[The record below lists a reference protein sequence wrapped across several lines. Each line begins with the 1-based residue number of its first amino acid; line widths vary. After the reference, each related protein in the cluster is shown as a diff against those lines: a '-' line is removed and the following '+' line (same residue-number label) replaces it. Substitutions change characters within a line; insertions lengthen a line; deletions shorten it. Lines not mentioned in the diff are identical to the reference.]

1 MLCPDRWAAMRRRE
15 FITLLGGAATWPL
28 AAHAQQ
34 PGGMRLIGVLV
45 GYAKSDRAAQSY
57 VAAFRG
63 ALEKLG
69 WTEGNSLRIELRW
82 STDDANRIRTFAKV
96 VDLRPDVIL
105 SITTPATAAVQ
116 RETQTIPIV
125 FTAVGNP
132 VGDGF
137 VASLS
142 RPGGNITGFM
152 IQEPAIAGRW
162 LELLTE
168 IAPRVTRAAAM
179 VNPETSPGGGSYFV
193 AEFET
198 AARTLKVA
206 PAIAAVHSEADIE
219 AVMLG
224 LGREPGGGL
233 VVTPSVF
240 TINHRASIIAL
251 ALRHNVPA
259 VYRDAVNVKD
269 GGLLSYGPDLG
280 DIVRRAAA
288 YVDRILRGAKPAELP
303 VQLPVKF
310 EMALNMKTA
319 KALGLTIPQSLLATA
334 DELIE

>member
-1 MLCPDRWAAMRRRE
+1 MDVR
-15 FITLLGGAATWPL
+15 
-28 AAHAQQ
+28 
-34 PGGMRLIGVLV
+34 GGMV
-45 GYAKSDRAAQSY
+45 DR
-57 VAAFRG
+57 VRM
-63 ALEKLG
+63 
-69 WTEGNSLRIELRW
+69 
-82 STDDANRIRTFAKV
+82 FAKEI
-96 VDLRPDVIL
+96 VDLRPDIIL
-105 SITTPATAAVQ
+105 SISTPATAAVQ

-125 FTAVGNP
+125 FAAVGNP

-142 RPGGNITGFM
+142 RPGGNMTGFM

-179 VNPETSPGGGSYFV
+179 INPETSPGGGSYFV
-193 AEFET
+193 AEFEA
-198 AARTLKVA
+198 AARSLKVA
-206 PAIAAVHSEADIE
+206 SVIAVVHGDADVEDLI
-219 AVMLG
+219 AG

-240 TINHRASIIAL
+240 MNNRRASIISL

-259 VYRDAVNVKD
+259 VYRDAVYVKE
-269 GGLLSYGPDLG
+269 GGLLSYGPDVG
-280 DIVRRAAA
+280 DIIRRAAP

-310 EMALNMKTA
+310 EMALNMKAA
-319 KALGLTIPQSLLATA
+319 KGLGLTVPTTLLAVA
-334 DELIE
+334 DEVIE

>member
-1 MLCPDRWAAMRRRE
+1 MNRRA
-15 FITLLGGAATWPL
+15 FITLLGGAAAWPL

-34 PGGMRLIGVLV
+34 PGRTSRVGVLMAYDENDPEANAYLS
-45 GYAKSDRAAQSY
+45 GFTQGLS
-57 VAAFRG
+57 
-63 ALEKLG
+63 ELG
-69 WTEGNSLRIELRW
+69 WTDGRNLRMDVRW
-82 STDDANRIRTFAKV
+82 VGSDIDRIRMFVKELV
-96 VDLRPDVIL
+96 GLQPDVIL
-105 SITTPATAAVQ
+105 SISTPVTTVLQ

-125 FTAVGNP
+125 FAAVGNP

-137 VASLS
+137 VVSLS

-162 LELLTE
+162 LEMLTE

-193 AEFET
+193 AEFEA
-198 AARTLKVA
+198 AARSLKVA
-206 PAIAAVHSEADIE
+206 PVIAVVHSDADIE
-219 AVMLG
+219 AVIAG

-240 TINHRASIIAL
+240 MLNRRASIIAL
-251 ALRHNVPA
+251 ASRHKAPA
-259 VYRDAVNVKD
+259 IYRDAVNVKD
-269 GGLLSYGPDLG
+269 GGLLSYGPDVG
-280 DIVRRAAA
+280 DIIRRAAP

-310 EMALNMKTA
+310 EMALNMKAA
-319 KALGLTIPQSLLATA
+319 KALGLDVPPTLLALA
-334 DELIE
+334 DKVVE

>member
-1 MLCPDRWAAMRRRE
+1 MRRRD
-15 FITLLGGAATWPL
+15 FIKLLGSATAALPL
-28 AAHAQQ
+28 RARAQSE
-34 PGGMRLIGVLV
+34 RVRRIGVL
-45 GYAKSDRAAQSY
+45 APTADSDPEMKAWVSGFTQGLAD
-57 VAAFRG
+57 
-63 ALEKLG
+63 LG
-69 WTEGNSLRIELRW
+69 WIDGRNLRMDVRGG
-82 STDDANRIRTFAKV
+82 TVDRVRMFAKEI

-105 SITTPATAAVQ
+105 SISTPATAAVQ

-125 FTAVGNP
+125 FAAVGNP

-142 RPGGNITGFM
+142 RPGGNMTGFM

-179 VNPETSPGGGSYFV
+179 INPETSPGGGSYFV
-193 AEFET
+193 AEFEA
-198 AARTLKVA
+198 AARSLKVA
-206 PAIAAVHSEADIE
+206 PVIAVVHSDADVEDLI
-219 AVMLG
+219 AG

-240 TINHRASIIAL
+240 MNNHRASIISL

-259 VYRDAVNVKD
+259 VYRDAVYVKE
-269 GGLLSYGPDLG
+269 GGLLSYGPDVG
-280 DIVRRAAA
+280 DIIRRAAP

-310 EMALNMKTA
+310 EMALNMKAA
-319 KALGLTIPQSLLATA
+319 KGLGLTVPTTLLAVA
-334 DELIE
+334 DEVIE